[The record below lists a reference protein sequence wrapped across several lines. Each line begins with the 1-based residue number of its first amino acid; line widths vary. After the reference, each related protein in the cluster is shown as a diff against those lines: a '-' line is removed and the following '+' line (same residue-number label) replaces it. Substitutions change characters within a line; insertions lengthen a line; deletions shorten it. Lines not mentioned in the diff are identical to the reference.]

1 MQSEAADKKDN
12 MRDKPFIDD
21 LAEKI
26 RRHAEEQARLTVV
39 LPSQRVVRALS
50 MRLSSARAGEVFW
63 LPRFRTMDEFVYET
77 ADLRPADPLWLSLRL
92 YAHYD
97 RQMQASG
104 ETPRAYADFMEWGAL
119 LLSDFHQLDA
129 QLAPVA
135 EVLHYVADEKR
146 IAGMDFSLNEQSAI
160 QAAYLRF
167 FTQLQPI
174 YERFTEQLLAEG
186 VAYPGLAERR
196 AVDVLRRRMAAAGG
210 ASGEADDTF
219 VLFAGFNAITEAEA
233 EIMRLLV
240 KEGRAEVYWDAD
252 RYYVE
257 NPLQEAGLFLR
268 RYAKDPYIGRHIV
281 PEEMTD
287 GIRGKK
293 IIGQGVP
300 QWTGQ
305 AEMAARYIAEWY
317 LEEGFTG
324 KTAVV
329 LNEEALLQPLL
340 NALPEAE
347 GLSYNLSI
355 GVPLDGTHA
364 HVWVEALCAG
374 REEAERTRETGEAGI
389 RMETLAALLRAT
401 ARLSF
406 AGGGAAEDESGA
418 GGDTGGHPAS
428 GKAAGLPDE
437 LTVERKLAELYKRNQ
452 GFFTQADWAD
462 LGVYFGAAAPVWGQI
477 GDFCFDADTDA
488 RTYGVKLMALL
499 QSLSAGEASDYE
511 REYRH
516 LALAHLERER
526 RVRAVCERVRMPF
539 RVWKR
544 QTVAALSGLSLHY
557 KGNSEA
563 RVQISGMLETRMLD
577 FDRVIMLSM
586 NEGILPSGQYEA
598 SFLMDALKR
607 HCHIPTLKERNAMQ
621 AYYFY
626 RLLACPS
633 RVVCLYQQS
642 EKQEKSRFLWQ
653 LGYERKDMA
662 AEESP
667 YPFPTMRDA
676 GVGAIEVPK
685 DALVS
690 AAVKQHLQNGVSP
703 SAIST
708 YLNCGLRFYYKYVL
722 KLADRNEFDDSLD
735 AARKGTVVHRVLED
749 FFKVRLGR
757 RLTAEDAAEFG
768 KTYPARLEKA
778 VTEEL
783 AGLSY
788 KTGKNGLE
796 YKKMERWLH
805 YFAKAFARETRSGDS
820 VWGGVVACETRMRVP
835 FRDTGYQLTGTA
847 DRVDVWHEGERVVD
861 YKTGVVDA
869 KDLRIREVA
878 DLSDPMHGKA
888 LQLLLYAYMYWVMK
902 GRRPGTFPEACNYAL
917 AGLDGGYMAL
927 NGDWV
932 ENKAEAE
939 KIAEMEDW
947 LNGVLTEMTDG
958 DRPFTQNLNA
968 CRNCA
973 YADMCG
979 L

>member
-1 MQSEAADKKDN
+1 
-12 MRDKPFIDD
+12 MRNKPFIDD

-26 RRHAEEQARLTVV
+26 RHHAAGHAEVTVV
-39 LPSQRVVRALS
+39 LPSQRVVRTLS
-50 MRLSSARAGEVFW
+50 MRLSAARAGEVFF

-77 ADLRPADPLWLSLRL
+77 SGFRPADPLWLSLQL
-92 YAHYD
+92 YAHYR
-97 RQMQASG
+97 RQMEAVG

-129 QLAPVA
+129 QLAPVS

-174 YERFTEQLLAEG
+174 YERFTAALSAEG

-196 AVDVLRRRMAAAGG
+196 AVEKLRRDLEAAPAGAGVEAAASTPGPG
-210 ASGEADDTF
+210 AFT
-219 VLFAGFNAITEAEA
+219 LFAGFNAITEAEA
-233 EIMRLLV
+233 ELMRMLV
-240 KEGRAEVYWDAD
+240 KAGRAEVYWDAD

-257 NPLQEAGLFLR
+257 DPLQEAGLFLR

-287 GIRGKK
+287 GIHGQK
-293 IIGQGVP
+293 IVVQGVP

-305 AEMAARYIAEWY
+305 AEMAADYIARWY
-317 LEEGFTG
+317 LQEGFRG
-324 KTAVV
+324 RTAVV

-347 GLSYNLSI
+347 GLSYNLSV
-355 GVPLDGTHA
+355 GVPLDGTHT

-374 REEAERTRETGEAGI
+374 REEAERAAEIGVAGI

-406 AGGGAAEDESGA
+406 AGVGGDASAAQAAE
-418 GGDTGGHPAS
+418 
-428 GKAAGLPDE
+428 KAAGLPDE
-437 LTVERKLAELYKRNQ
+437 AEVEQQLNELYKQNQ
-452 GFFTQADWAD
+452 GVFTQVDWAA
-462 LGVYFGAAAPVWGQI
+462 LGARFACVAAPVWSQI

-488 RTYGVKLMALL
+488 RTYGLQLTALL
-499 QSLSAGEASDYE
+499 QCLSDQTASDYE
-511 REYRH
+511 KEYRH
-516 LALAHLERER
+516 LALDYLARENEIR
-526 RVRAVCERVRMPF
+526 DLCDRIHMPF
-539 RVWKR
+539 YVWKR
-544 QTVAALSGLSLHY
+544 QAMAALSGLSLHY
-557 KGNSEA
+557 KGDPA
-563 RVQISGMLETRMLD
+563 APVQISGMLETRMLD
-577 FDRVIMLSM
+577 FDRVIILSL

-633 RVVCLYQQS
+633 RVVCLYEQS

-653 LGYERKDMA
+653 LAYEQPDMA
-662 AEESP
+662 ADAAP
-667 YPFPTMRDA
+667 YPFPTLRDA
-676 GVGAIEVPK
+676 GAGLIEVFK
-685 DALVS
+685 DAAVLD
-690 AAVKQHLQNGVSP
+690 AVKRHLQSGISP
-703 SAIST
+703 SAIHT
-708 YLNCGLRFYYKYVL
+708 YLNCSLQFYYKYVL
-722 KLADRNEFDDSLD
+722 KLADRSEFDDSLD

-749 FFKVRLGR
+749 FFKERIGR
-757 RLTAEDAAEFG
+757 RLTARDADEFE
-768 KTYPARLEKA
+768 KTFPARLESA
-778 VTEEL
+778 VTAEL

-796 YKKMERWLH
+796 FKKMERWLH
-805 YFAKAFARETRSGDS
+805 YFAKTFARETRLEDGE
-820 VWGGVVACETRMRVP
+820 WGGVAACETNMRVP
-835 FRDTGYQLTGTA
+835 FKDSGCQLAGKA
-847 DRVDVWHEGERVVD
+847 DRVDIWRGGERVVD
-861 YKTGVVDA
+861 YKTGVVEA

-878 DLSDPMHGKA
+878 DLSDPTHGKA
-888 LQLLLYAYMYWVMK
+888 LRLLLYAYMYWVMK
-902 GRRPGTFPEACNYAL
+902 GRRPGTFPAACNYAL
-917 AGLDGGYMAL
+917 AGLDGGYVPL
-927 NGDWV
+927 NGEWV
-932 ENKAEAE
+932 ELPEAE
-939 KIAEMEDW
+939 KIAGLEDW
-947 LNGVLTEMTDG
+947 LDGVLTEMTDG
-958 DRPFTQNLNA
+958 DRPFTQDLTA
-968 CRNCA
+968 CRYCP

>member
-1 MQSEAADKKDN
+1 
-12 MRDKPFIDD
+12 MREIPFIDD
-21 LAEKI
+21 LADKI
-26 RRHAEEQARLTVV
+26 HRHAAKHERMTVV

-50 MRLSSARAGEVFW
+50 MRLSRVRSGEVFW
-63 LPRFRTMDEFVYET
+63 LPRFRTMDEFVYDT
-77 ADLRPADPLWLSLRL
+77 AALRPADPLWLSLQL
-92 YAHYD
+92 YAHYE
-97 RQMQASG
+97 RQMRAAG

-174 YERFTEQLLAEG
+174 YERFTAQLSAEG

-196 AVDVLRRRMAAAGG
+196 AVEVLGRRMAEAAGSSG
-210 ASGEADDTF
+210 AAEDDFT
-219 VLFAGFNAITEAEA
+219 LFAGFNAITEAEA

-240 KEGRAEVYWDAD
+240 KAGRAEVYWDAD

-257 NPLQEAGLFLR
+257 DPLQEAGLFLR
-268 RYAKDPYIGRHIV
+268 RYAKDPYIGRHISR
-281 PEEMTD
+281 EEMTD
-287 GIRGKK
+287 GIHGKK
-293 IIGQGVP
+293 IVAQGVP

-305 AEMAARYIAEWY
+305 AEMAARYISEWY

-324 KTAVV
+324 RTAVV
-329 LNEEALLQPLL
+329 LNEEALLLPLL

-355 GVPLDGTHA
+355 GVPLDGTHT

-374 REEAERTRETGEAGI
+374 REEAERSAEVGVAGI

-406 AGGGAAEDESGA
+406 ADGGAAEDESGA
-418 GGDTGGHPAS
+418 TARR
-428 GKAAGLPDE
+428 PDE
-437 LTVERKLAELYKRNQ
+437 ATVERRLTELYKRNQ
-452 GFFTQADWAD
+452 GVFTQAEWAD
-462 LGVYFGAAAPVWGQI
+462 LGEHFGYAAAPIWAQI
-477 GDFCFDADTDA
+477 GGFCFDADTDV
-488 RTYGVKLMALL
+488 RTYGLKLSALL
-499 QSLSAGEASDYE
+499 QSVSFAEASDCE

-516 LALAHLERER
+516 LALAHLEREQG
-526 RVRAVCERVRMPF
+526 VRAVCERVRMPF
-539 RVWKR
+539 HVWRR
-544 QTVAALSGLSLHY
+544 QTVSALAGLSLHY
-557 KGNSEA
+557 KGDAEA

-626 RLLACPS
+626 RLLARPS
-633 RVVCLYQQS
+633 RVVCLYEQS

-653 LGYERKDMA
+653 LAYEKPDMA
-662 AEESP
+662 AEAAP

-676 GVGAIEVPK
+676 GVGRIEVPK
-685 DALVS
+685 DALAL
-690 AAVKQHLQNGVSP
+690 AAVKRHLQNGVSP

-708 YLNCGLRFYYKYVL
+708 YLNCSLRFYYKYVL
-722 KLADRNEFDDSLD
+722 ELADRNEFDDSLD

-749 FFKVRLGR
+749 FFKLRLGR
-757 RLTAEDAAEFG
+757 RLTVEDSAEFS

-783 AGLSY
+783 KGLSY
-788 KTGKNGLE
+788 KTGENGLE

-805 YFAKAFARETRSGDS
+805 YFAKAFAREIRCKDS
-820 VWGGVVACETRMRVP
+820 AWGGVAACETRMRVP
-835 FRDTGYQLTGTA
+835 FKDTGYQLTGTA
-847 DRVDVWHEGERVVD
+847 DRVDVWREGERVVD

-888 LQLLLYAYMYWVMK
+888 LQLLLYAYMYWVMN
-902 GRRPGTFPEACNYAL
+902 GRRPGTFPEACNYPL
-917 AGLDGGYMAL
+917 ASLDGGYMTL

-939 KIAEMEDW
+939 KIAELEDW
-947 LNGVLTEMTDG
+947 LDGVLTEMTDG
-958 DRPFTQNLNA
+958 DRPFTQNLTA
-968 CRNCA
+968 CRYCA